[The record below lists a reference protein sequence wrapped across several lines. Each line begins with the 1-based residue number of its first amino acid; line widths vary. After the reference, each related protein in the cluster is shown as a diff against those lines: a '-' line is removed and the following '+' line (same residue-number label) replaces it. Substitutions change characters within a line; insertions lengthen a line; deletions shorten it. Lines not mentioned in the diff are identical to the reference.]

1 MKKTPANLFLF
12 LLFSLVLISGILR
25 AQTPPNDDCS
35 GALALCNGSTVNAST
50 QNATNDL
57 NVIPSCLANPLNG
70 VWFTTTIVNDTG
82 SVHFAFSNINA
93 ISGTPVLRASI
104 FAALSCTDP
113 FNELL
118 CDANIIAGDSLSL
131 SGLALGT
138 RLYILVCGDTGTVP
152 SVCDFS
158 LSASGGAI
166 TPSAK
171 LQLLNPVCNYKAQI
185 SVTDVFFGEQPY
197 QYSLNSGPPGSNSVF
212 SGLNPGNYTVNII
225 NALGC
230 SFSRQATISSD
241 SLITYTAISGAAD
254 CNLANG
260 SIQLSNVS
268 GGTGS
273 FTYALNGGPATSN
286 PTFSNLLAG
295 TYRITISD
303 GICDST
309 VVVFVS
315 ANSGIQSAT
324 GSSMMAACRG
334 SDGRIFYP
342 ANSVIGATAGITYT
356 LVPPPGTAQTSIS
369 GIFNNLSAG
378 TYTIEIRDNNGNGC
392 VYVDKVTVIENSP
405 PGLFVQSSA
414 NANCLGNSGSIKFIA
429 LGGTAPYQISLAG
442 GETNSTGLFTSLVA
456 GSYSATVVDA
466 NGCSATTSGIVGF
479 TPSETATDCS
489 AGGDKIILAG
499 ESVALQPVVPT
510 GSIISWTPSTDI
522 SDPSSGNPF
531 VSPKSETKYNMFV
544 TYPNGC
550 FCIDEVVV
558 KVINYI
564 TPINVFSPNKDGIN
578 DVWEIRNT
586 SNFENIVVDVFDRW
600 GSKIFH
606 SDGYGAGQE
615 WDGTF
620 NGLPLPVAVYYYVI
634 KFNFPGEEK
643 NYYNSGTVTILK

>member
-1 MKKTPANLFLF
+1 MKKTPAGLFLYF
-12 LLFSLVLISGILR
+12 TLLLVLISGILP
-25 AQTPPNDDCS
+25 AQTPANDDCA
-35 GALALCNGSTVNAST
+35 GALALCHGTTVNAST
-50 QNATNDL
+50 QNATTDF
-57 NVIPSCLANPLNG
+57 NVIPACLANPLDG

-82 SVHFAFSNINA
+82 SVHISFNNINA

-104 FAALSCTDP
+104 FAALSCANP

-118 CDANIIAGDSLSL
+118 CDANINAGDSLSL
-131 SGLALGT
+131 SGLSAGT
-138 RLYILVCGDTGTVP
+138 RLYVLVCGDTGTVP

-158 LSASGGAI
+158 ASASGGAI
-166 TPSAK
+166 TPTAK
-171 LQLLNPVCNYKAQI
+171 LDLLNPVCNYKAQI
-185 SVTDVFFGEQPY
+185 SVTDVFLGEQPY
-197 QYSLNSGPPGSNSVF
+197 QYSLNAGPPGSNAVF
-212 SGLNPGNYTVNII
+212 SGLNPGTYTVNII

-230 SFSRQATISSD
+230 SISRQATISTD
-241 SLITYTAISGAAD
+241 SLITYTAFSGAAD

-260 SIQLSNVS
+260 SIQLNNVS

-273 FTYALNGGPATSN
+273 FTYALNGGPETNN
-286 PTFSNLLAG
+286 PAFNNLIAG
-295 TYRITISD
+295 TYQITISD

-309 VVVFVS
+309 IVVFVS

-324 GSSMMAACRG
+324 GSSLMAACRG

-342 ANSVIGATAGITYT
+342 LNSIIGATAGITYT
-356 LVPPPGTAQTSIS
+356 LVPPPGTAQTSVS
-369 GIFNNLSAG
+369 GVFNNLSAG
-378 TYTIEIRDNNGNGC
+378 TYTIELRDNNGNGC

-405 PGLFVQSSA
+405 PVLFVQSTA

-442 GETNSTGLFTSLVA
+442 GETNSTGLFTSLVS
-456 GSYSATVVDA
+456 GTYSATVIDA
-466 NGCSATTSGIVGF
+466 NGCSANADGLIGF

-489 AGGDKIILAG
+489 AGEDKTILIG
-499 ESVALQPVVPT
+499 ESVALFPVVPP
-510 GSIISWTPSTDI
+510 GSLISWTPSTDI

-531 VSPKSETKYNMFV
+531 VSPKTETKYNMFV

-558 KVINYI
+558 KVNKYI
-564 TPINVFSPNKDGIN
+564 TPINVFTPNQDGVN
-578 DVWEIRNT
+578 DVWQILNT
-586 SNFENIVVDVFDRW
+586 SRFENIVVDVFDRW

-606 SDGYGAGQE
+606 SDGYESGQE

-634 KFNFPGEEK
+634 KYNFSGDEK
-643 NYYNSGTVTILK
+643 NYYHSGTVTIVK